1 MALPTSYLVSTKNLG
16 DILNAIQSA
25 QAPPKFNRKFLE
37 NLGFTSSADRLII
50 NVLKSLGL
58 LASDGTPTER
68 YFQFLDQTQAGG
80 VLAQGIREGYA
91 DLYQLNRNAHKMS
104 KPELKGKIKT
114 LTQGKASD
122 NVVDKMAMTFQAL
135 AKHADFE
142 AETADRASEPA
153 ASETSDSAPE
163 IDEDAASP
171 SPLTG
176 QFPGGL
182 VYSIQIHLPES
193 RDQAVYDALFRS
205 LRAHLFQ

>member
-68 YFQFLDQTQAGG
+68 YFQFLDQTQAGR

-104 KPELKGKIKT
+104 KPELKGKVKT

-142 AETADRASEPA
+142 TQAEEPE
-153 ASETSDSAPE
+153 STTPETSEVAPIEDESATPM
-163 IDEDAASP
+163 ALS
-171 SPLTG
+171 G
-176 QFPGGL
+176 QLPAGL